1 MPALIVGLGNPG
13 PAYEKTRHNIGAMVA
28 DGLVFSY
35 GEKYTVHRKSGA
47 EVATVRLSTGSNEHE
62 PVLVAKARTYMN
74 VTGRQIGPLAKY
86 YGVAPEDVIVLHD
99 ELDIDFGQVRLKR
112 GGGEGGHNGL
122 RSLTQAL
129 GTRDYTRVR
138 LGIGRPPGRQDPA
151 DFVLKPFP
159 SAQRAEVDLLI
170 GNGVDAVELLLKQ
183 GLEAA
188 QNVVHAW

>member
-1 MPALIVGLGNPG
+1 MIIGLGNPG

-28 DGLVFSY
+28 DRLVFSY

-47 EVATVRLSTGSNEHE
+47 EVATLRIGGT

-74 VTGRQIGPLAKY
+74 TTGRQIGPLAKY
-86 YGVAPEDVIVLHD
+86 YDVAADDVIVLHD

-122 RSLTQAL
+122 RSLTSAL
-129 GTRDYTRVR
+129 GTRDYQRVR

-159 SAQRAEVDLLI
+159 SADRAEVDLLI
-170 GNGVDAVELLLKQ
+170 GNGVDATELLVQQ

-188 QNVVHAW
+188 QNVVHTW

>member
-1 MPALIVGLGNPG
+1 
-13 PAYEKTRHNIGAMVA
+13 MVA
-28 DGLVFSY
+28 DRLVFSY

-47 EVATVRLSTGSNEHE
+47 EVATVRLSTGATTE

-99 ELDIDFGQVRLKR
+99 ELDVDFGQVRLKR

-122 RSLTQAL
+122 RSLSQAL
-129 GTRDYTRVR
+129 GTRDYQRVR

-159 SAQRAEVDLLI
+159 SADRAEVELLI
-170 GNGVDAVELLLKQ
+170 GNGADAAELLVRN

>member
-1 MPALIVGLGNPG
+1 
-13 PAYEKTRHNIGAMVA
+13 MVA

-35 GEKYTVHRKSGA
+35 GEKYSVHRKSGA
-47 EVATVRLSTGSNEHE
+47 EVATVRIAGD

-74 VTGRQIGPLAKY
+74 TTGRQIGPLAKY
-86 YGVAPEDVIVLHD
+86 YGVTPEDVIVLHD

-122 RSLTQAL
+122 RSLTAAL
-129 GTRDYTRVR
+129 GSRDYLRVR

-159 SAQRAEVDLLI
+159 AADRAETELLI
-170 GNGVDAVELLLKQ
+170 SHGVDATELLVQQ

>member
-1 MPALIVGLGNPG
+1 MPTLIVGLGNPG
-13 PAYEKTRHNIGAMVA
+13 PAYEKTRHNVGAMVA
-28 DGLVFSY
+28 DRLVFSY

-47 EVATVRLSTGSNEHE
+47 EVATVRLATGATTE

-122 RSLTQAL
+122 RSLSQAL
-129 GTRDYTRVR
+129 GTRDYQRVR

-159 SAQRAEVDLLI
+159 SADRAEVDLLI
-170 GNGVDAVELLLKQ
+170 GNGVDAAELLVRN

-188 QNVVHAW
+188 QNVVHGW

>member
-1 MPALIVGLGNPG
+1 MIVGLGNPG
-13 PAYEKTRHNIGAMVA
+13 PAYEKTRHNVGAMVA
-28 DGLVFSY
+28 DSLVFSY
-35 GEKYTVHRKSGA
+35 GEKYTVHKKSGA
-47 EVATVRLSTGSNEHE
+47 EVATVRVGGAD

-86 YGVAPEDVIVLHD
+86 YGVAAEDVIVLHD

-122 RSLTQAL
+122 RSLTSAF
-129 GTRDYTRVR
+129 GSRDYLRVR

-159 SAQRAEVDLLI
+159 AADRAEVDLLV
-170 GNGVDAVELLLKQ
+170 GNGVDAAELLVKQ

>member
-1 MPALIVGLGNPG
+1 MIVGLGNPG

-47 EVATVRLSTGSNEHE
+47 ELATVRIGGE

-74 VTGRQIGPLAKY
+74 TTGRQIGPLAKY
-86 YGVAPEDVIVLHD
+86 HGIAPEDVIVLHD

-122 RSLTQAL
+122 RSLTAAL
-129 GTRDYTRVR
+129 GSRDYLRVR

-159 SAQRAEVDLLI
+159 SADRAEVDLLI
-170 GNGVDAVELLLKQ
+170 RNGIDATELLLGQ

-188 QNVVHAW
+188 QNTVHAW

>member
-1 MPALIVGLGNPG
+1 M
-13 PAYEKTRHNIGAMVA
+13 TA

-35 GEKYTVHRKSGA
+35 GEKYTVHKRSGA
-47 EVATVRLSTGSNEHE
+47 EVATVRIGGE

-74 VTGRQIGPLAKY
+74 TTGRQIGPLIKY
-86 YGVAPEDVIVLHD
+86 YGVTPDELIVLHD

-122 RSLTQAL
+122 RSISSAI
-129 GTRDYTRVR
+129 GSRDYLRVR

-159 SAQRAEVDLLI
+159 SADRAEVELLI
-170 GNGVDAVELLLKQ
+170 SNGVDATELLVKQ

>member
-1 MPALIVGLGNPG
+1 MIVGLGNPG

-47 EVATVRLSTGSNEHE
+47 EVATVRIGDQ

-74 VTGRQIGPLAKY
+74 TTGRQIGPLAKY
-86 YGVAPEDVIVLHD
+86 YGVTPDEVIVLHD

-122 RSLTQAL
+122 RSLSQAL
-129 GTRDYTRVR
+129 GSRDYARVR

-151 DFVLKPFP
+151 AYVLKPFP
-159 SAQRAEVDLLI
+159 SADRAEVELLI
-170 GNGVDAVELLLKQ
+170 GNGVDAAELLVRQ
-183 GLEAA
+183 GLESA

>member
-1 MPALIVGLGNPG
+1 MIVGLGNPG